1 VRVFVCDEA
10 KEGRRKVAEGELLG
24 EFCVAAELAAY

>member
-1 VRVFVCDEA
+1 VRVFGCDEA
-10 KEGRRKVAEGELLG
+10 EEGGGKVAEGELLG